1 MLCPKCR
8 KETTEPRR
16 CPNCGASLSA
26 PTTSWKRPGSQPEPT
41 GENPTPPVTAL
52 PEAAPSSPGGDA
64 VITAAP
70 APDLAQMAKGAD
82 HLARPFYIRHTDGTT
97 QGPLTGAVVQSLYKH
112 RKLEP
117 YWEISEDQQTWTVL
131 ERVPWLKSGFDPAKL
146 GELAGKLGEKSADLQ
161 RKAAP
166 VVAEISKRA
175 SPWIERIK
183 RSPKIAIAVVAVVVL
198 LFFLW
203 PKSNGFQGN
212 WVGSAKFPLIGSEMV
227 TATIS
232 GSTFR
237 MTDSTKQT
245 IIGTLEVTG
254 DGEARLTGLVKESTG
269 RGPGGAD
276 PESGNARLIGANR
289 LEITFPNSVLSISLN
304 KVP

>member
-8 KETTEPRR
+8 KETTDPRR

-26 PTTSWKRPGSQPEPT
+26 PTTTWKRPGSSPESA
-41 GENPTPPVTAL
+41 GEHPATAAAAV

-64 VITAAP
+64 GTTTAPTPDP
-70 APDLAQMAKGAD
+70 AQTAKGAD
-82 HLARPFYIRHTDGTT
+82 HLGRNFYIRHTDATI

-117 YWEISEDQQTWTVL
+117 YWEISEDQQAWTVL

-166 VVAEISKRA
+166 VVAEISKHA

-183 RSPKIAIAVVAVVVL
+183 RSPKIAIAVVVVVAL

-203 PKSNGFQGN
+203 PKSNGFQGD
-212 WVGSAKFPLIGSEMV
+212 WVGSARFPLLGSEMV

-269 RGPGGAD
+269 RGPGGAE
-276 PESGNARLIGANR
+276 PETGNARLIGSDR